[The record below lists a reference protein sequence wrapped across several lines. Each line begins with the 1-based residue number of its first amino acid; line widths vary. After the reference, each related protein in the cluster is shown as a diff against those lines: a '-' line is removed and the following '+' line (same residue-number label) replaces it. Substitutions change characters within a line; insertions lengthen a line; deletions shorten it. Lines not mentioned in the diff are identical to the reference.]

1 MGRNSSSVLLN
12 ICIFDCN
19 TTLSASIY
27 ALLEHDEYCVFKD
40 FFLLQLLTEELV
52 TSPTLPLLT
61 LLGLWTYVFKAAP
74 FIFSPVGMM
83 LLWPE
88 QPVMWCL
95 SAARSVLLNFKKI
108 TSCYWNITKSVPM
121 WTSFNGHWKRISF
134 SFNKNVLFCLS
145 TAAALHELP
154 TYPRRQCVTLNPA
167 FSSLQLLSARLSVVA
182 VIWLL
187 GLCNV
192 ISPGHTSPC
201 DTTDCPLHLRP
212 PQKAF
217 NTTAWCQRR
226 SPGLE
231 CGRCPLASPGQSR
244 RRRIFSHGAWSGEV
258 NFFFLPVVIYNQRT
272 TSRPTG
278 VASLCGAGTVA
289 VSREKGDACR
299 ARPRRGRM

>member
-1 MGRNSSSVLLN
+1 
-12 ICIFDCN
+12 
-19 TTLSASIY
+19 
-27 ALLEHDEYCVFKD
+27 
-40 FFLLQLLTEELV
+40 
-52 TSPTLPLLT
+52 
-61 LLGLWTYVFKAAP
+61 
-74 FIFSPVGMM
+74 
-83 LLWPE
+83 
-88 QPVMWCL
+88 
-95 SAARSVLLNFKKI
+95 
-108 TSCYWNITKSVPM
+108 M

-154 TYPRRQCVTLNPA
+154 TFPRRQCVTLNPA